1 MLVRGY
7 LPWHSMSDDDT
18 RPRYDPGGRKRV
30 FVAIAD
36 DLTAKIQNGTY
47 PADGRLPSVNDLV
60 HEYGAARE
68 TVRKAIHELAERGWV
83 EIVPG
88 KGVFVTQP
96 HERRND
102 GGTR

>member
-1 MLVRGY
+1 MAG
-7 LPWHSMSDDDT
+7 DDT
-18 RPRYDPGGRKRV
+18 GPRYDPLGRRRV

-36 DLTAKIQNGTY
+36 DLTAKIQSGYY
-47 PADGRLPSVNDLV
+47 PPDGRLPSINDLI

-68 TVRKAIHELAERGWV
+68 TVRKAIHYLAEQGYV

-88 KGVFVTQP
+88 KGVFVTQS

-102 GGTR
+102 GDSR